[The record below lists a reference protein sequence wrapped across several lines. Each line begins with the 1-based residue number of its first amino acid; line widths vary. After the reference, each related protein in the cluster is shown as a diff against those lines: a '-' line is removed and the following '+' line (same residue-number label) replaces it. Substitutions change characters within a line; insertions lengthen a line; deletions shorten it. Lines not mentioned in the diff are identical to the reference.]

1 MRIIIHHL
9 AYKLA
14 DARNTGALFQKV
26 SLVLS
31 LFLSEHD
38 FRLIL
43 YILVVLVL
51 SLVNH
56 IVGAQSVFCFVLVV
70 VVKRVLADYLYSI
83 LFTLYR
89 GRKRSPCKAV

>member
-31 LFLSEHD
+31 SFLSKHD
-38 FRLIL
+38 FWLIL

>member
-31 LFLSEHD
+31 LFLSKHD
-38 FRLIL
+38 FWLIL

-70 VVKRVLADYLYSI
+70 VVVKRVLADYFIFFSFY
-83 LFTLYR
+83 TL
-89 GRKRSPCKAV
+89 